1 MRAIVIGLKCPS
13 WEVVKIKN
21 GPDQELNG
29 AVETGHWR
37 AGLATPAQ
45 GYADRGLAEL
55 DELDGVK
62 VLDSATN
69 PLGDIK
75 KDVGLH

>member
-1 MRAIVIGLKCPS
+1 MRS
-13 WEVVKIKN
+13 SSVKVPFLGSCQNQN